1 MSGAMLALQAVR
13 RAMDTVTDLPVL
25 ERPRRGADVLAR
37 VQHQRSMAAD
47 LRLALRRGAL
57 TMHYQPRLR
66 LSDGK
71 VMGAEG
77 LLRWRHRRHGNVP
90 PSVFIPVAERSALIV
105 EIGGWVLQEAARE
118 AASWPGLGTVA
129 VNVSARQLTD
139 GALLTQVASALELSG
154 LEPERLELELTETML
169 LDGGLD
175 TLLTLSAV
183 RDLGVGLAL
192 DDFGT
197 GFASLA
203 MLRRLPLTA
212 MKLDRSFVRDLP
224 HDREDA
230 AIVRAVIGSGH
241 ALGLTVVAEGIETA
255 AQNRFLTD
263 LGCDEGQGY
272 LFGHPGP
279 AEALRARL
287 AAA

>member
-1 MSGAMLALQAVR
+1 MDIVTERPMLERLRVSEAGAHARQQ
-13 RAMDTVTDLPVL
+13 RAM
-25 ERPRRGADVLAR
+25 A
-37 VQHQRSMAAD
+37 SD
-47 LRLALRRGAL
+47 LRQALRRGGL
-57 TMHYQPRLR
+57 ILHFQPRLR

-71 VMGAEG
+71 VMGAEA

-90 PSVFIPVAERSALIV
+90 PSAFIPLAERSDLIV
-105 EIGGWVLQEAARE
+105 EIGGWVLHEAARA

-129 VNVSARQLTD
+129 VNVSARQLTN

-175 TLLTLSAV
+175 TLLILSAV

-241 ALGLTVVAEGIETA
+241 ALGLSVVAEGIENA

-272 LFGHPGP
+272 LFGRPVP
-279 AEALRARL
+279 PDVLRARL
-287 AAA
+287 ASA